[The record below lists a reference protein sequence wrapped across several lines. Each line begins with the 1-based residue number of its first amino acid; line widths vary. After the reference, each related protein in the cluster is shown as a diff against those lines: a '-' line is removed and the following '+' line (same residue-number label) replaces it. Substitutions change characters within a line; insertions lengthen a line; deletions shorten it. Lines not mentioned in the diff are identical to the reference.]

1 MGFVLEIGSILFPLI
16 IVSGIGIFVVVR
28 MKHKYKKN
36 TLSKKKSKSAQNLL
50 DSLIPLGM
58 MFGSAL
64 GIIIS
69 MFSPLSLLFTITI
82 GAGLGLLIGY
92 FAYEIYGKK
101 EESY

>member
-1 MGFVLEIGSILFPLI
+1 M
-16 IVSGIGIFVVVR
+16 
-28 MKHKYKKN
+28 
-36 TLSKKKSKSAQNLL
+36 SKKKSKSAQNLL